1 MLMKIISILLIL
13 SESLLE
19 DNHVEQ

>member
-1 MLMKIISILLIL
+1 MLMNIISILLIL